1 VAPIEEEIMMFKL
14 ILSVGI
20 ISVIAACANMS
31 GDSTSMRSSS
41 RPGSS
46 SMGGPA
52 GTGDY
57 GPNDLGPG
65 GTVFRGGPN

>member
-1 VAPIEEEIMMFKL
+1 MFKL
-14 ILSVGI
+14 ILSIAV
-20 ISVIAACANMS
+20 ISVLAACANMS
-31 GDSTSMRSSS
+31 GDSPSVRSSA
-41 RPGSS
+41 RPSSS

-57 GPNDLGPG
+57 GSSDLGPG